1 MNPIKI
7 HLTGI
12 DEGHYLQKQHT
23 FTPAMHQS
31 PLLSPIAFVRSA
43 VGRWEAPQAET
54 PKQGRILRTM

>member
-1 MNPIKI
+1 M
-7 HLTGI
+7 GI